1 MKKLFALVLALCLL
15 CGCTALADN
24 EITWDQVVPVLE
36 EAGVTGDFYTFE
48 QIAVAIFIP
57 TGMNPAEE
65 MPGENYIGYF
75 AAEDGSAVAVQYV
88 NVEGMDLDTYTAALE
103 GVGATGIERGTVN
116 GLPCVSYE
124 MPANQTMNVAFTTE
138 AGYVLEVVVGPV
150 TSDVEKLAASA
161 ILSSIQ
167 AAE

>member
-1 MKKLFALVLALCLL
+1 M
-15 CGCTALADN
+15 T
-24 EITWDQVVPVLE
+24 I
-36 EAGVTGDFYTFE
+36 
-48 QIAVAIFIP
+48 VA
-57 TGMNPAEE
+57 EC
-65 MPGENYIGYF
+65 
-75 AAEDGSAVAVQYV
+75 SS
-88 NVEGMDLDTYTAALE
+88 ALE

-167 AAE
+167 AVE